1 MIKLIKD
8 IIKKIIRKSQWRIK
22 KIYLN
27 KTYTN
32 QKPNLDLIT
41 EIYNSSG
48 IVHMGAHRGTEA
60 PIYDWLHKKTIWIE
74 ANPIVFDDLKD
85 NVCQFINQKAYNVLL
100 YDEDDKEVNFN
111 ISNND
116 SASSSV
122 YDFGEKSLSMNLKM
136 ISKLKLNSKKFD
148 TLVEEISLDIS
159 DYNFWILDLQ
169 GAELLALKGAKQSL
183 KKCKSILIEISKEE
197 YYINGAKWEEL
208 KYFLNEFGFHNKLEP
223 ESSHSDVLFT
233 KK

>member
-1 MIKLIKD
+1 MIRLIKD

-85 NVCQFINQKAYNVLL
+85 NVCQFINQKAYNFLL
-100 YDEDDKEVNFN
+100 YDEDNKEVNFN

-148 TLVEEISLDIS
+148 TLVEEILLDIS

-197 YYINGAKWEEL
+197 YYINGAKWKEL
-208 KYFLNEFGFHNKLEP
+208 KYFLNEFGFYNKWEP